1 MLATPTFLDKNRVY
15 NIAHRGGLELWPE
28 NTLTAFAGAA
38 AVGPEVVLELDVW
51 ACRADDGTIGG
62 GELVVMHDETV
73 VRTTDAN
80 LHALSF
86 AETAGLGGAANVMY
100 YKLKQLKELDA
111 GYRFTPDGGA
121 TFPFR
126 GQGIKVPTL
135 EEVISALTPTR
146 SSWSRSSRLRSE
158 SCAKRDRT
166 DAASRI

>member
-51 ACRADDGTIGG
+51 ACRAADESRPGG
-62 GELVVMHDETV
+62 GELVAMHDETV

-86 AETAGLGGAANVMY
+86 PETAGIQHTGPGAPRMIRSRRSV
-100 YKLKQLKELDA
+100 
-111 GYRFTPDGGA
+111 GH
-121 TFPFR
+121 
-126 GQGIKVPTL
+126 
-135 EEVISALTPTR
+135 LT
-146 SSWSRSSRLRSE
+146 
-158 SCAKRDRT
+158 
-166 DAASRI
+166 